1 MSVGRAVAKKGYDD
15 LLKALA
21 SLPAD
26 LAWTFVHVGGGELL
40 DRFRKEAQAL
50 GLSQRIAFMGARTQP
65 EIIDLMRQAD
75 IFVLPAKEAK
85 SGDRDGLP
93 NVVMEAASQDMAIL
107 ATDFAGIPEFVRDDV
122 EGWLV
127 PPGDWTSLANRLNL
141 LARDPGTRLRLGRA
155 ARARLVADFG
165 MEAGIADLAARLNAS
180 LAQAASPT
188 SETMR

>member
-1 MSVGRAVAKKGYDD
+1 
-15 LLKALA
+15 
-21 SLPAD
+21 
-26 LAWTFVHVGGGELL
+26 
-40 DRFRKEAQAL
+40 
-50 GLSQRIAFMGARTQP
+50 
-65 EIIDLMRQAD
+65 
-75 IFVLPAKEAK
+75 
-85 SGDRDGLP
+85 
-93 NVVMEAASQDMAIL
+93 MAIL

-180 LAQAASPT
+180 LAQAASLT